1 LEYLVPWMVHTMRAF
16 LSLVGYYCRFIHDYG
31 AIDAPLTK
39 LLLKEGLWWSPEAEE
54 AFYVL

>member
-1 LEYLVPWMVHTMRAF
+1 MVHTMRAF